1 MSHFK
6 DPIQRR
12 NFLGTLLASASVGV
26 AGLALPLQI
35 GAAEE
40 RALPAPGA
48 PNSSHGLAK
57 SKENTSRSLIAPL
70 RTWDSLSPGHAFF

>member
-1 MSHFK
+1 MSRFK

-26 AGLALPLQI
+26 AGLALPLQL

-40 RALPAPGA
+40 RALPAPGGSGVRVMA
-48 PNSSHGLAK
+48 WQNQRETQTGL
-57 SKENTSRSLIAPL
+57 
-70 RTWDSLSPGHAFF
+70 